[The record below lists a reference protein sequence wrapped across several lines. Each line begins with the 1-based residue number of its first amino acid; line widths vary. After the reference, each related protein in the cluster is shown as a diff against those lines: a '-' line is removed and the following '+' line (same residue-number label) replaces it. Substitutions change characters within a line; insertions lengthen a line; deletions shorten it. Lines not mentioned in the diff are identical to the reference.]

1 MITKRII
8 PCLNIQNGQ
17 VVSWKMPPQSPIELA
32 KKYAERG
39 ADELLIYDMSP
50 TEENKERFTWLTKE
64 VTKSVFIPL
73 TVGGGITSL
82 ADFERILACGG
93 DKVSVRS
100 GALRY
105 PNLIEEA
112 AKKYGD
118 QSVVLTTDI
127 KRVRGKYH
135 IFLKNV
141 DTGLE
146 AGEWIRRCVGNGAG
160 EVVVNSL
167 DSFGKMKGFDLE
179 FLTKISED
187 VSVPIIASGGAGSE
201 EHFVELFQKI
211 PTVDAAIASTA
222 FHTSRIEINSLKATL
237 LNNGIHVR
245 HRL

>member
-8 PCLNIQNGQ
+8 PCLNIENGQ
-17 VVSWKMPPQSPIELA
+17 VVSKGISSYSPLELA

-39 ADELLIYDMSP
+39 ADELLIYDMSAVD
-50 TEENKERFTWLTKE
+50 KEGFTNLMKE
-64 VTKSVFIPL
+64 VTRSVFIPL

-100 GALRY
+100 GAVRY
-105 PNLIEEA
+105 PKLIEEA

-135 IFLKNV
+135 IFLKNE

-146 AGEWIRRCVGNGAG
+146 ALEWIRRCVGNGVG

-167 DSFGKMKGFDLE
+167 DSFGKMKGFDLG
-179 FLTKISED
+179 FLAKISED

-211 PTVDAAIASTA
+211 PTIDAAIASTA
-222 FHTSRIEINSLKATL
+222 FHSSRIEIDSLKTNL
-237 LNNGIHVR
+237 FHHGIHVR
-245 HRL
+245 RRL